1 MTTVKEKITKKEEF
15 QVYKT
20 ASSSRY
26 LVKGNSIELRI
37 YFPSGYSSASESFR
51 AAQWLAPHAIRL
63 KKNITLYSGPTSRPW
78 IDSETVSD
86 ETLVLIMGNTERT
99 NTPNH
104 FSSSE
109 MIKLPGEAINIKDM
123 YRRCFKP
130 PTQAEKILFT
140 FKDLKGLPIAY
151 ISNTQ
156 CAIVC
161 LWEGLSR
168 GTETT
173 DLSKTRK
180 EYMDYVLVNFSERHG
195 KMMDGSRKNL
205 HVEMMKAKRK
215 EYIDFVDSM
224 FKNSISEIDLRIRTS
239 QVDIDAHMKGIISKS
254 AQIAGDNS
262 FLQKLRERSHSEK
275 IKKQL
280 EADYLLISNLQESKK
295 YSRFRFDSG
304 GIIGTTNE
312 IKLFGKYEIGK
323 FDVTFYL
330 NGRIRCFNLTQR
342 PEDKYD
348 HPHVLSG
355 VPCYGNLSTAI
366 TKIINNHQF
375 GVAFDLMYEFL
386 QRYTDGSGS
395 SGNGPY
401 RKLEKLYPKLVE
413 DGVLK
418 ICTNCKR
425 IEDLCSCQPKKQAC
439 QWCGKSLEECVCRR
453 CPKRTFPDN
462 VIGHNGITCTEECDM
477 YELEDGEVY
486 CNY

>member
-1 MTTVKEKITKKEEF
+1 M
-15 QVYKT
+15 T

-195 KMMDGSRKNL
+195 KMIRY
-205 HVEMMKAKRK
+205 VQI
-215 EYIDFVDSM
+215 EYAVNG
-224 FKNSISEIDLRIRTS
+224 KSIAINVFGPDPNISQITWLLELR
-239 QVDIDAHMKGIISKS
+239 
-254 AQIAGDNS
+254 
-262 FLQKLRERSHSEK
+262 
-275 IKKQL
+275 
-280 EADYLLISNLQESKK
+280 
-295 YSRFRFDSG
+295 
-304 GIIGTTNE
+304 
-312 IKLFGKYEIGK
+312 
-323 FDVTFYL
+323 
-330 NGRIRCFNLTQR
+330 
-342 PEDKYD
+342 
-348 HPHVLSG
+348 PHITVLST
-355 VPCYGNLSTAI
+355 LLATST
-366 TKIINNHQF
+366 
-375 GVAFDLMYEFL
+375 
-386 QRYTDGSGS
+386 
-395 SGNGPY
+395 P
-401 RKLEKLYPKLVE
+401 
-413 DGVLK
+413 
-418 ICTNCKR
+418 
-425 IEDLCSCQPKKQAC
+425 
-439 QWCGKSLEECVCRR
+439 
-453 CPKRTFPDN
+453 
-462 VIGHNGITCTEECDM
+462 
-477 YELEDGEVY
+477 
-486 CNY
+486 